1 MSMSNYWTELVATQQ
16 NEVFRWTDEEWAV
29 LSRLLPFQRVALCR
43 RARKKKRTLV
53 EQMEKER
60 LL

>member
-1 MSMSNYWTELVATQQ
+1 MGLINYWTELVATQQ
-16 NEVFRWTDEEWAV
+16 NEVFRWTDQEWAV
-29 LSRLLPFQRVALCR
+29 LSRLFIRERIALCQ

-53 EQMEKER
+53 EQMEQER